1 MAFEVATKLNGEVI
15 TSSSFFTF
23 KALRLM
29 PKAAVPEFTA
39 IIYFDLTIFLI
50 YSQIYL
56 QKTFI
61 RNKSSINTTFHISN
75 FFCQLK
81 IMKR

>member
-1 MAFEVATKLNGEVI
+1 MRKSIPRFSVLISTKCGIAPTCLMAFEVATKLNGEVI

-56 QKTFI
+56 QK
-61 RNKSSINTTFHISN
+61 N
-75 FFCQLK
+75 FY
-81 IMKR
+81 